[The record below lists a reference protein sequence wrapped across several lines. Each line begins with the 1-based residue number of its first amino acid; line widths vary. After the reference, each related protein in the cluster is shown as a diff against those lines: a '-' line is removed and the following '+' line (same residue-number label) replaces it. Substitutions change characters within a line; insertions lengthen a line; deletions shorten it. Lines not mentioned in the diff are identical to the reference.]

1 MLRDAKPGYLARRPG
16 FVIFRYQNK
25 LLDSIKLAEILNQ
38 GHETAKAD
46 RYFVRNMDKIVD
58 INSSGLELI
67 LQRIYNIQ
75 NPVAKAN
82 LINQKILEFCQML
95 E

>member
-1 MLRDAKPGYLARRPG
+1 MLRDSTRRPG
-16 FVIFRYQNK
+16 FVILRYQNK

-38 GHETAKAD
+38 GHEIAKAD

-58 INSSGLELI
+58 ISSSGLKI
-67 LQRIYNIQ
+67 IAQRLYNIQ
-75 NPVAKAN
+75 DPVAKAN
-82 LINQKILEFCQML
+82 LINQMILEFRQML